1 MPIHAKVGHM
11 FLTGGTGFFGRS
23 LLRHLVEQFKK
34 TTLGPNVTILTRS
47 PDAFLS
53 LHPEFL
59 GHPWLHFHA
68 GNLLDPKTYP
78 SDQAFTHLLH
88 AAADSTLGP
97 TLSPLERYTQIV
109 EGTGYLLDYAVKQ
122 QIGRFLL
129 VSSGGVYGPQPVS
142 LEKIPESFNGMA
154 DPLIAANA
162 YSVGKRVAEHLCAL
176 YQDQHGIETVIARCF
191 AFVGAD
197 LPLDV
202 HFAIGNF
209 IRDALINQDILVKGD
224 GTPLRTY
231 MDQRDLAEWLLSL
244 LANGRSGE
252 AYNVGSDEPISI
264 SALAH
269 LVRDLVSPGKTVC
282 IQSKAMGSIERNRY
296 VPSIKKAKLEL
307 GLSLHYTLDQGI
319 ISTAQA
325 AKRMMNR

>member
-1 MPIHAKVGHM
+1 MPIHAQVGHM

-34 TTLGPNVTILTRS
+34 TTFGPKVTILTRS

-53 LHPEFL
+53 LYPEFL
-59 GHPWLHFHA
+59 GHRWLHFHV

-78 SDQAFTHLLH
+78 PNQAFTHLLH

-109 EGTGYLLDYAVKQ
+109 EGTEHLLNYAVRQ

-129 VSSGGVYGPQPVS
+129 VSSGGVYGPQPGS
-142 LEKIPESFNGMA
+142 LEKIPESFNGMT
-154 DPLIAANA
+154 DPMIAANA

-209 IRDALINQDILVKGD
+209 IRDALTNQDIVVKGD

-231 MDQRDLAEWLLSL
+231 MDQRDLAEWLLAL

-264 SALAH
+264 SALAYR
-269 LVRDLVSPGKTVC
+269 VRDLVSPGKIVS
-282 IQSKAMGSIERNRY
+282 IQSKAMDSIERNRY
-296 VPSIKKAKLEL
+296 VPCINKAKLEL
-307 GLSLHYTLDQGI
+307 GLRLRYTLDQGI

-325 AKRMMNR
+325 AKRKMHR